1 MIPKGTIIGVPTQA
15 ISMDPEVYEKPEVF
29 DGFRFI
35 ELKNNSSIDEA
46 RLQYTSSDLNNMAFG
61 YGRHACPGRFFAS
74 SETKMI
80 MAYLLMH
87 YDFKFPDD
95 QKIRPPSLTY
105 ETQYLPDFTTTVLVK
120 RRPSPCQTAL
130 TI

>member
-1 MIPKGTIIGVPTQA
+1 
-15 ISMDPEVYEKPEVF
+15 MDPDVYENPEIF
-29 DGFRFI
+29 DGFRFAK
-35 ELKNNSSIDEA
+35 LRNRSSLEDASLE
-46 RLQYTSSDLNNMAFG
+46 YTSSDVYNMAFG

-74 SETKMI
+74 CEIKMI

-87 YDFKFPDD
+87 YEFKFPEK

-105 ETQYLPDFTTTVLVK
+105 ETQYLPDRTTDILI
-120 RRPSPCQTAL
+120 RQRPNPCQETF